1 MSGGAMQYL
10 VCILI
15 GYVIGTINPSY
26 IFSKLHGS
34 DIRKKGS
41 GNAGASNALIVYGKA
56 VGILCAIFDIAKAGI
71 AIWIAQTIYPNFI
84 WAFAITGVSAI
95 LGHIFPFYMRFRGG
109 KGLAS
114 LGGMIFAYNWIV
126 FLIML
131 AAEIVI
137 VLVTNYI
144 CFVPITAAIAFPVVY
159 GIMRRDLVGALILCI
174 ATVVILFKHKENIKR
189 IRKGTEAHFSLLWN
203 RDKEIERVQNN
214 QSKS

>member
-1 MSGGAMQYL
+1 MQYFL
-10 VCILI
+10 CILI

-71 AIWIAQTIYPNFI
+71 AIWIARTIYPNFEL
-84 WAFAITGVSAI
+84 AFAITGVSAI

-131 AAEIVI
+131 AVEIVI
-137 VLVTNYI
+137 VLITNYI
-144 CFVPITAAIAFPVVY
+144 CFVPMTAAVVFPIVY
-159 GIMRRDLVGALILCI
+159 GVMEQDIIGALILLI
-174 ATVVILFKHKENIKR
+174 AAVVILFKHKENIKR
-189 IRKGTEAHFSLLWN
+189 IQNNTEAHFSLLWN
-203 RDKEIERVQNN
+203 REKELERIQNN
-214 QSKS
+214 QDKSS